1 MNKVDKLGML
11 MAQIAELEAQANAI
25 KDEIKNEGEGYYDG
39 DLFRANVSLSQR
51 AVIDNKGVFAD
62 AHVPAEII
70 EKHTRTTAI
79 ITLKVTAR

>member
-1 MNKVDKLGML
+1 MNNVDKLGML
-11 MAQIAELEAQANAI
+11 MAQIADLEAQANKI
-25 KDEIKNEGEGYYDG
+25 KDEIKNAGEGYYDG
-39 DLFRANVSLSQR
+39 SLFRANVSLSQR
-51 AVIDNKGVFAD
+51 AVVDNKAVFAD